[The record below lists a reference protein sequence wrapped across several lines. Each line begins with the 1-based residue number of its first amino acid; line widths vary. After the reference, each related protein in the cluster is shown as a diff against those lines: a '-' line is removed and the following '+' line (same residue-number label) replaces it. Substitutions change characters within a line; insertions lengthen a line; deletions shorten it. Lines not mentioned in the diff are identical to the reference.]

1 MKKLSGLLAVSLI
14 AIMMAPAARAD
25 IASTS
30 YVETGLKAKEDVAN
44 KVTDTNNYTKDEEST
59 EKYPSMAV
67 ANQIA
72 KSVVAKTAGEK
83 LNKVFAN
90 NKNQVM
96 ITTATGAVTPTT
108 VDTDG
113 EGNAVTAVTVA
124 GGKYTVTKGETF
136 ATKAQLDA
144 LDSTSTGT
152 GAVVTNVTQ
161 TDGKVTVTKGN
172 VQVPVGSSTATTYAA
187 IWVE

>member
-14 AIMMAPAARAD
+14 AIMMAPSARAE
-25 IASTS
+25 IASTG
-30 YVETGLKAKEDVAN
+30 YVEKALGAKEDVVK
-44 KVTDTNNYTKDEEST
+44 KVTNASSYTDDVTST
-59 EKYPSMAV
+59 DKYPSMAV
-67 ANQIA
+67 ANDMVKQA
-72 KSVVAKTAGEK
+72 VKSVNDAKLDETFE
-83 LNKVFAN
+83 NSPN
-90 NKNQVM
+90 NVM
-96 ITTATGAVTPTT
+96 VTDADGVVSPSEIK
-108 VDTDG
+108 TDG
-113 EGNAVTAVTVA
+113 LGNAVTGIEVKNGA
-124 GGKYTVTKGETF
+124 YTLNKETTF

-187 IWVE
+187 IWIE